1 MAATSTHVP
10 GHVPANVETGRRVVS
25 VDILRGLTII
35 AMVWVNDMADL
46 IPVKSAVPNSPVPAV
61 PQWMKHMAAGVD
73 GFTFV
78 DLIIPIFMFL
88 LGCSIPLALGKRL
101 ARKESTPAVI
111 GHVLIRS
118 ASLLIMGLF
127 DINRYKGTLGWAYG
141 DMLDWPHGLWKF
153 LAWTFIFIVWLDF
166 PLPADNPEKRARLVA
181 RREGARFAA
190 LMGLVWLAVVFRSS
204 IGNPPVTGYFTTSW
218 WATLGQLGWAYLIA
232 SMAWLVFRNRRIG
245 LVAIFVLMHLAFIG
259 WTTGYLPVTGL
270 VKWFGQTTLT
280 TYAANTIA
288 GVCIGTLLSE
298 GSNYWKNIR
307 WALAMAC
314 FTGLA
319 VLALRFAPAHMPG
332 SKLAAATEFYL
343 GSTCWSLSATSIAL
357 ALWALLYWITDIR
370 GRLTT
375 VLEPLRTV
383 GQNSLLIYQLA
394 RYGILAYWLTGLTF
408 YDRLATPGVGIAR
421 SLCYA
426 LLLAALTYALT
437 KKRVFLKV

>member
-1 MAATSTHVP
+1 MATASTLA
-10 GHVPANVETGRRVVS
+10 PAPPPSTALSGKRIHS
-25 VDILRGLTII
+25 VDIMRGLTII
-35 AMVWVNDMADL
+35 AMIWVNDMADL
-46 IPVKSAVPNSPVPAV
+46 IPIKSPVPGSPTPAV

-78 DLIIPIFMFL
+78 DMIIPIFMFL

-101 ARKESTPAVI
+101 ARKESALAVI

-118 ASLLIMGLF
+118 VSLIIMGLF

-166 PLPADNPEKRARLVA
+166 PIESNDPEKRTRLIA

-190 LMGLVWLAVVFRSS
+190 LGGLVWLAVVFRSS

-232 SMAWLVFRNRRIG
+232 SMAWLIFRNNRIG
-245 LVAIFVLMHLAFIG
+245 LVAVFVLMHLAFIG

-270 VKWFGQTTLT
+270 VKWLGQTTLT

-298 GSNYWKNIR
+298 GSGYKKNIR

-314 FTGLA
+314 LTGIA
-319 VLALRFAPAHMPG
+319 VIALRISAPAHMPG
-332 SKLAAATEFYL
+332 SKLAEATDFYL

-357 ALWALLYWITDIR
+357 AIWSLFYWVTDIK
-370 GRLTT
+370 GFTT
-375 VLEPLRTV
+375 GLNPLRIV
-383 GQNSLLIYQLA
+383 GQNSLLIYQFG
-394 RYGILAYWLTGLTF
+394 RYGIFVYWLTGLTF
-408 YDRLATPGVGIAR
+408 YDKLATPGIGIAR
-421 SLCYA
+421 SLVYA
-426 LLLAALTYALT
+426 LVLATITYYAT